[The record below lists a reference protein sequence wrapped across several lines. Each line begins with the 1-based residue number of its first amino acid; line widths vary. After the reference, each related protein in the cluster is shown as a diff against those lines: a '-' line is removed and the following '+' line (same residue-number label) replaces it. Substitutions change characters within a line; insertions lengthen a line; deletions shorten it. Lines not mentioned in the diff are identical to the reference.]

1 MQRKLAALG
10 VGFLDTLPRAVQDR
24 VRALQD
30 LQAQHDELLQQ
41 FKAERTALEA
51 KYTRLYAPIF
61 SRRGEII
68 TGKAGS
74 KTELMGAAT
83 GEERGVPDFWSHAMR
98 NHEALKDAITERD
111 AEALSY
117 LDDVRVGKLGG
128 GDEGFFLTFH
138 FSQNPFFS
146 NKILQKTYVMVDED
160 ESILDEARGTD
171 IEWKK
176 GMDLTT
182 KVMKRKAKKACPS
195 RKAQIK
201 VEKVPSF
208 FHFFSPPDVPED
220 EDELDEEEAEELQDA
235 MEADF
240 EMGLVFRYKIVPH
253 AVDWFTGDAV
263 DEEDWED
270 ENDEPEDSTE
280 AGKGEETTDVAQGF
294 MAKGANSENTDPPE
308 CKQS

>member
-1 MQRKLAALG
+1 MGKMNSVGDDPALSAMQRKLAALG

-128 GDEGFFLTFH
+128 GDEGFFLT
-138 FSQNPFFS
+138 
-146 NKILQKTYVMVDED
+146 
-160 ESILDEARGTD
+160 
-171 IEWKK
+171 
-176 GMDLTT
+176 T

-294 MAKGANSENTDPPE
+294 TAKAANSENTDPPE